1 MNTKQSITSRL
12 KLPLLSLIGVCVL
25 SASLLISCKEDK
37 EDTEPT
43 PTPVPS
49 IISFTPAHGLP
60 QATVTITGTNFSS
73 TLSEN
78 SVKINDTEAT
88 LLSAT
93 TTELVVIV
101 PETSTGKVS
110 VTRDN
115 KLATSTV
122 DFEVLLDF
130 PRVGLIGFWPFTG
143 DGLEKGLNNP
153 SHTFSLESTSNP
165 SLVADRFGNANQ
177 ALNFNGIQF
186 TSIGQTI
193 TNQPWTISVWI
204 DPGIFDNPTMG
215 FMESNSGNRYL
226 VFNFANNASGD
237 FYISAYGDDGTEETH
252 GNFYSLVASSLNRY
266 IPYPSVNDIWMNII
280 MTYDGSIFKIYKDN
294 VEVYTNTVTT
304 QTPTPNIF
312 MLGKTH
318 NAYYYIGKMDDLIL
332 YNRVLTTVER
342 TQLFEQTVSKY

>member
-1 MNTKQSITSRL
+1 MNNKQLFTLRL
-12 KLPLLSLIGVCVL
+12 KLPMLSLIGICVL

-37 EDTEPT
+37 EDTAAT
-43 PTPVPS
+43 PAPS

-60 QATVTITGTNFSS
+60 ESTLTITGTNFSS
-73 TLSEN
+73 TLGEN
-78 SVKINDTEAT
+78 SVKINGTEAT

-93 TTELVVIV
+93 TTELVVLV
-101 PETSTGKVS
+101 PETATGKVS

-115 KLATSTV
+115 KLATSTA

-143 DGLEKGLNNP
+143 DGLEKGLNNL

-165 SLVADRFGNANQ
+165 SLVTDRFGNTNQ
-177 ALNFNGIQF
+177 ALNFNGIQS

-226 VFNFANNASGD
+226 VFNFANNTSGD
-237 FYISAYGDDGTEETH
+237 FYISAYGDDGTEEAH
-252 GNFYSLVASSLNRY
+252 GNFYSLVASALNRY

-280 MTYDGSIFKIYKDN
+280 MTFDGSVFKIYKDN

-318 NAYYYIGKMDDLIL
+318 NTYYYIGKMDDLII
-332 YNRVLTTVER
+332 YNRVLTAAER
-342 TQLFEQTVSKY
+342 TQVLEQTVSKY